1 MPFVILF
8 MMAMNLILPIHFSA
22 STGEKVGSRQT
33 TDATDG
39 DHEADVGD
47 QSMEES
53 PGSGARVR
61 PECISDIYRTA
72 VAKLPKIHFNF
83 SNSGN
88 NNKEEAVR
96 ILVAAKADSQAEVY
110 REAQEMEFS
119 EMKTESAQALRTEH
133 VESSRARQ
141 NFIAN
146 STGIG
151 FLKSHK
157 NSLHV
162 KSKYEESPKLTQK
175 ESLKVKNPLT
185 TTLSDRKIPEL
196 QKEFYL
202 NTEFEEQSYIPIV
215 KRPLPPIPPI

>member
-1 MPFVILF
+1 
-8 MMAMNLILPIHFSA
+8 MAMNLILPIHASA

-33 TDATDG
+33 TDGRDG
-39 DHEADVGD
+39 DHEADGGD

-96 ILVAAKADSQAEVY
+96 ILVAAEADSQAEVY
-110 REAQEMEFS
+110 REAHEMES
-119 EMKTESAQALRTEH
+119 LEMMAESAKALRTDH
-133 VESSRARQ
+133 MESSRARQ
-141 NFIAN
+141 HFITNA
-146 STGIG
+146 TGIG

-157 NSLHV
+157 RSLHV
-162 KSKYEESPKLTQK
+162 NSKYEETPKLALE
-175 ESLKVKNPLT
+175 ESIKVKNLPTTPL
-185 TTLSDRKIPEL
+185 LNQKSWSSRKSFI
-196 QKEFYL
+196 
-202 NTEFEEQSYIPIV
+202 
-215 KRPLPPIPPI
+215 

>member
-1 MPFVILF
+1 
-8 MMAMNLILPIHFSA
+8 MMAMNLILPIHASA
-22 STGEKVGSRQT
+22 SIGEKVGSRQM

-39 DHEADVGD
+39 NHEADGGD

-96 ILVAAKADSQAEVY
+96 ILVAAEADSQAEVY
-110 REAQEMEFS
+110 REVQEMKFS
-119 EMKTESAQALRTEH
+119 EVMSESAKALRTEH
-133 VESSRARQ
+133 MESSRARQ
-141 NFIAN
+141 HFITN

-157 NSLHV
+157 RSLHV
-162 KSKYEESPKLTQK
+162 KSKYEETPKLALE
-175 ESLKVKNPLT
+175 ESIKVKNLPTTPL
-185 TTLSDRKIPEL
+185 LDQKNPEL

>member
-1 MPFVILF
+1 
-8 MMAMNLILPIHFSA
+8 MMAMNLILPIHASA
-22 STGEKVGSRQT
+22 SRGEKVGSRQT
-33 TDATDG
+33 TDATYG
-39 DHEADVGD
+39 DHEADGGD

-53 PGSGARVR
+53 PSSGARVR

-96 ILVAAKADSQAEVY
+96 ILVAAEADSQAEVY
-110 REAQEMEFS
+110 REVQEMEFS
-119 EMKTESAQALRTEH
+119 EVMSESAKALRTEH
-133 VESSRARQ
+133 MESSRARQ
-141 NFIAN
+141 HFITN

-157 NSLHV
+157 KSLHI
-162 KSKYEESPKLTQK
+162 KSKYEETPQLTQK
-175 ESLKVKNPLT
+175 ESLTVKNPPT
-185 TTLSDRKIPEL
+185 TPISDQKMPEL